1 MYDFGTAPNAKTGY
15 RHFKGT
21 LAANRS
27 NETNVPHTV
36 ISIWPNSTCFLEYG
50 LELLCSRITGNMIEL
65 ENGKQGLAVY
75 SIYNASHD
83 SDVFY
88 NTMITIDIDDPADV
102 PEGQTLNATRIV
114 PQLFYVG
121 RGGHRMITTGIADDE
136 QGNENLYGSF
146 CTYRSGAS
154 GSKHEPLDSHLYL
167 FSTASS
173 GIKVARVPLAHKTG
187 IHHEMAST
195 STRQSPDAHP

>member
-1 MYDFGTAPNAKTGY
+1 MAKQYVTEPNALQILG
-15 RHFKGT
+15 
-21 LAANRS
+21 
-27 NETNVPHTV
+27 
-36 ISIWPNSTCFLEYG
+36 
-50 LELLCSRITGNMIEL
+50 SRTAGNMIEL
-65 ENGKQGLAVY
+65 ENGRQGLAVY

-88 NTMITIDIDDPADV
+88 NTMITIDIEDPADV

-114 PQLFYVG
+114 PQLFYVCLEA
-121 RGGHRMITTGIADDE
+121 RLITTNIADGD

-154 GSKHEPLDSHLYL
+154 GSKHEPSDSHLYL

-187 IHHEMAST
+187 THHELPT
-195 STRQSPDAHP
+195 SSSIKSPDAHPQIAHSTNTGPAPAGPQPSLPSPTPSPQS